1 MRLAKYLKPYWW
13 LAILA
18 PLTMI
23 GEVVIDLTQPSLMA
37 TIVDDGVLGGDMRL
51 IITTGIKM
59 LLLVACGGL
68 CGILS
73 GAFSIN
79 ASQSFAND
87 LRRDL
92 YKRVMSFSFEQTDN
106 FTIGSLI
113 TRLTNDVTTVAD
125 FVGSVLRMFVRAPV
139 FFIGGIFMMLTLNT
153 RFGLVMIVS
162 LPIQLAAVI
171 LVFKRVRPLFRVLQE
186 KLDRLNSK
194 MREDIGGARIIKSL
208 VRESQEID
216 KFHDANEELLGVNYQ
231 VQHTFAFFGPAL
243 SIIMNFS
250 VVAIIFIGGMQV
262 EARNMQVGEVMA
274 AITYIAQVLSSLM
287 MLTMTFMTITRA
299 SVSAARILEVL
310 DTVPAIKDG
319 GHEDHDPIE
328 SISFENVTFSYPN
341 SSGVPAVRNIN
352 LTIKGGEKI
361 AILGAT
367 GSGKSSLVQLIPRF
381 YDVTEGAI
389 RINGRDIREYN
400 LENLRDKIGYVLQSS
415 NVFAGT
421 VLDNINYGNEEHT
434 EEEGIAAAHI
444 AQVHEYIGK
453 FSEGYHTHIGEKGAS
468 LSGGQ
473 KQRIAIARALV
484 KKPPILIFDDS
495 TSALDFKTEAR
506 LREELN
512 AAMENVT
519 VITIAQRI
527 ASVLSAD
534 RIVVLEN
541 GEIAAIGSHSELIK
555 TSAVYQDIY
564 HSQIREDAAI

>member
-23 GEVVIDLTQPSLMA
+23 GEVVIDLSQPSLMA
-37 TIVDDGVLGGDMRL
+37 SIVDDGVLGGNMRL
-51 IITTGIKM
+51 IIVTGLKM
-59 LLLVACGGL
+59 LLLVACGGC

-73 GAFSIN
+73 GAFSIT

-113 TRLTNDVTTVAD
+113 TRLTNDVTAVAD

-139 FFIGGIFMMLTLNT
+139 FFIGGIIMMLTLNVK
-153 RFGLVMIVS
+153 FGLVMIVS
-162 LPIQLAAVI
+162 MPIQLTVVI
-171 LVFKRVRPLFRVLQE
+171 LVFKKVRPLFRVMQE

-194 MREDIGGARIIKSL
+194 MREDISGARIIKSL
-208 VRESQEID
+208 VREDQELER
-216 KFHDANEELLGVNYQ
+216 FHEANEDLLSTSYT

-250 VVAIIFIGGMQV
+250 VVAIIFIGGLQV

-274 AITYIAQVLSSLM
+274 AITYIAQVLGALM
-287 MLTMTFMTITRA
+287 MLTMTFMNITRA
-299 SVSAARILEVL
+299 SVSASRILEVL
-310 DTVPAIKDG
+310 DTIPAIKDG
-319 GHEDHDPIE
+319 GHEDNDPIE
-328 SISFENVTFSYPN
+328 SITFENVTFAYPG
-341 SSGVPAVRNIN
+341 SSGVPAVKNIN
-352 LTIKGGEKI
+352 LEIKGGEKI

-381 YDVTEGAI
+381 YDVTEGTI
-389 RINGRDIREYN
+389 RINGRDVREYN

-415 NVFAGT
+415 NIFSGT
-421 VLDNINYGNEEHT
+421 VLENINYGNTEHT

-453 FSEGYHTHIGEKGAS
+453 FNEGYHTAISEKGTS

-506 LREELN
+506 LRSELN
-512 AAMENVT
+512 AAMENAT

-534 RIVVLEN
+534 RIVVLDN
-541 GEIAAIGSHSELIK
+541 GEIVAVGPHSELIK
-555 TSAVYQDIY
+555 TSAVYKDIY
-564 HSQIREDAAI
+564 DSQIREDAAL

>member
-171 LVFKRVRPLFRVLQE
+171 LVFKRVRPLFKVLQE

-310 DTVPAIKDG
+310 DTVPTIKDG

-381 YDVTEGAI
+381 YDVTEGVI

-415 NVFAGT
+415 NIFAGT

-541 GEIAAIGSHSELIK
+541 GEIAAVGPHSELIK

-564 HSQIREDAAI
+564 HSQIREDTAI

>member
-171 LVFKRVRPLFRVLQE
+171 LVFKRVRPLFKVLQE

-310 DTVPAIKDG
+310 DTVPTIKDG

-381 YDVTEGAI
+381 YDVTEGVI

-400 LENLRDKIGYVLQSS
+400 LENLRNKIGYVLQSS
-415 NVFAGT
+415 NIFAGT

-541 GEIAAIGSHSELIK
+541 GEIAAVGPHSELIK

-564 HSQIREDAAI
+564 HSQIREDTAI